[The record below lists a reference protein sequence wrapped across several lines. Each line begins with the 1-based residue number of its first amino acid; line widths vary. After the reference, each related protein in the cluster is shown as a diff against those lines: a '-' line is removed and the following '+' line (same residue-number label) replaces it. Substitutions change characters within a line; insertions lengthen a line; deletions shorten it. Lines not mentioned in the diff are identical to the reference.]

1 MFGRLAQ
8 TYIVLIQPLTNVKA
22 RQFLTWYGCSN
33 REESTDTCLQP
44 FWLNTRRVL
53 WLMEHRD
60 WRPWKEHK
68 EGGSKEMDHCASKG
82 IQLWHSLGVYHNIS
96 LCLHKVCMQP
106 LQPEEKSVCYDI
118 PSVCRTRQSL
128 GKVSHTFQSFLSIV
142 GFPLL
147 CFWMPLK
154 NHKNFPSCGVSSLLP
169 QNETK
174 QNEKQLDQKEIY

>member
-8 TYIVLIQPLTNVKA
+8 TYTVLIQPLTNVEA

-68 EGGSKEMDHCASKG
+68 EWGSKEMDHCASKG
-82 IQLWHSLGVYHNIS
+82 NSALALFRSLSHLPVPTQGLYAAS
-96 LCLHKVCMQP
+96 TTQRKVCMLWYTIS
-106 LQPEEKSVCYDI
+106 LQNEAEFGKSLTHFPVI
-118 PSVCRTRQSL
+118 PVYCW
-128 GKVSHTFQSFLSIV
+128 FSIT
-142 GFPLL
+142 PLL
-147 CFWMPLK
+147 DAPEK
-154 NHKNFPSCGVSSLLP
+154 PQELP
-169 QNETK
+169 FLWGFVTFASKWN
-174 QNEKQLDQKEIY
+174 

>member
-1 MFGRLAQ
+1 MIWVLKQGR
-8 TYIVLIQPLTNVKA
+8 
-22 RQFLTWYGCSN
+22 
-33 REESTDTCLQP
+33 
-44 FWLNTRRVL
+44 
-53 WLMEHRD
+53 EHRHL
-60 WRPWKEHK
+60 PPALLAEHK
-68 EGGSKEMDHCASKG
+68 ESPMADGAETGGLGRSTRREVRKRWITVPLKA

-106 LQPEEKSVCYDI
+106 LQPKEKSVCYDI

-147 CFWMPLK
+147 RFWMPLK

-169 QNETK
+169 QNETN